1 MNNSPTKGGTPD
13 TFKIVRS
20 SPGLLDFWQ
29 LHLSENVGTEVNS
42 PEQFIA
48 NVDSKPANHPAHFI
62 KLSARTDGS
71 FTVTNERTG
80 FSKEYPAPKAGR
92 TD

>member
-13 TFKIVRS
+13 TFRIVKS

-29 LHLSENVGTEVNS
+29 LHYSENVGKDVNS
-42 PEQFIA
+42 PNAFIA
-48 NVDSKPANHPAHFI
+48 NIDSMPTNHPAHYL

-80 FSKEYPAPKAGR
+80 FSKEYLAPKP
-92 TD
+92 

>member
-13 TFKIVRS
+13 TFRIVKS

-29 LHLSENVGTEVNS
+29 LHYSENVSKDVNS
-42 PEQFIA
+42 PNAFIA
-48 NVDSKPANHPAHFI
+48 NIDSMPTNHPAHYF
-62 KLSARTDGS
+62 KLSARSDGS

-80 FSKEYPAPKAGR
+80 FSKEYPAPKP
-92 TD
+92 